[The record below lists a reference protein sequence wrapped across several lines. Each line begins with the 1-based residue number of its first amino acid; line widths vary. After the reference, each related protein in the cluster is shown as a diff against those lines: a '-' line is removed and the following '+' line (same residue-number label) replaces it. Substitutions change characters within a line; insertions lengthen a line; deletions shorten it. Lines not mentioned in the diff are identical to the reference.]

1 MGNKDYYDVIVKE
14 AYYEDAGRGIAR
26 LSIDAMKALQLVSG
40 DVIEIQG
47 KKLAFAVVW
56 PSGSE
61 DTRKSILR
69 IDGSIRSNIGSGID
83 DKVRIKKADI
93 GISLIKPYPFYYV
106 SSPTKL
112 FEYMAC
118 GLPVVANKGIPEQE
132 KAILES
138 KGGILVSFNKKEFT
152 SAIIKLLRNKR
163 LAKILGENGREWI
176 RTKPNELILAVAH
189 NEQRLGGNLC
199 KTY

>member
-69 IDGSIRSNIGSGID
+69 IDGSLRSNIGSGID
-83 DKVRIKKADI
+83 DRVRIRKADI
-93 GISLIKPYPFYYV
+93 SYARKVVIQ
-106 SSPTKL
+106 PTEAIRL
-112 FEYMAC
+112 
-118 GLPVVANKGIPEQE
+118 GVANNFSDVNSMGGQFRKGNNSE
-132 KAILES
+132 LLF
-138 KGGILVSFNKKEFT
+138 LVTLSH
-152 SAIIKLLRNKR
+152 S
-163 LAKILGENGREWI
+163 
-176 RTKPNELILAVAH
+176 
-189 NEQRLGGNLC
+189 
-199 KTY
+199 